1 MALGIS
7 PTVDYAFKRLL
18 GDPHHKRVLIH
29 LLNAIFEKQFVVV
42 DVDILNPFLEKDFED
57 DKLSVL
63 DLRARD
69 TCGRQYNLEMQTS
82 VAGALTRRLV
92 YYLACIYSQQLGESE
107 KYERLAP
114 AMSICFLDGILFRES
129 PTFHT
134 RFQLCSLEHQLVFSD
149 QLEVHLIEL
158 PKYRGGAAV
167 LPRARPV
174 EKWAYFLGHV
184 DQLEIPEIERLF
196 QDPVFVEAG
205 GILEMIS
212 KTEEER
218 LRYEL
223 RMKALRDLHSNLDFA
238 EMRGL
243 ETGRQQGLEEG
254 RREGRHEGR
263 QEGRLEGTIQTLQ
276 QLLGEPVT
284 NSDELTTRDREQL
297 EELAEVLQ
305 ARMRGRLA

>member
-1 MALGIS
+1 
-7 PTVDYAFKRLL
+7 
-18 GDPHHKRVLIH
+18 
-29 LLNAIFEKQFVVV
+29 
-42 DVDILNPFLEKDFED
+42 
-57 DKLSVL
+57 
-63 DLRARD
+63 
-69 TCGRQYNLEMQTS
+69 
-82 VAGALTRRLV
+82 
-92 YYLACIYSQQLGESE
+92 
-107 KYERLAP
+107 
-114 AMSICFLDGILFRES
+114 
-129 PTFHT
+129 
-134 RFQLCSLEHQLVFSD
+134 
-149 QLEVHLIEL
+149 
-158 PKYRGGAAV
+158 
-167 LPRARPV
+167 V

-254 RREGRHEGR
+254 RREGRQEGR

>member
-1 MALGIS
+1 
-7 PTVDYAFKRLL
+7 
-18 GDPHHKRVLIH
+18 
-29 LLNAIFEKQFVVV
+29 
-42 DVDILNPFLEKDFED
+42 
-57 DKLSVL
+57 
-63 DLRARD
+63 
-69 TCGRQYNLEMQTS
+69 
-82 VAGALTRRLV
+82 
-92 YYLACIYSQQLGESE
+92 
-107 KYERLAP
+107 
-114 AMSICFLDGILFRES
+114 
-129 PTFHT
+129 
-134 RFQLCSLEHQLVFSD
+134 
-149 QLEVHLIEL
+149 LIEL
-158 PKYRGGAAV
+158 PKYRGGAAM

-243 ETGRQQGLEEG
+243 ETGRQQGREEG
-254 RREGRHEGR
+254 RREGR

-305 ARMRGRLA
+305 ARIRGRLA